1 MLSPAPPRGQP
12 PPGGSTG
19 AGLGW
24 GSQALPQGAIAPR
37 GMAAPRS
44 LFRAP
49 CWGWGG
55 SRGGGAAPDA
65 AVGSL
70 TGAWGRGGGSQLGG
84 DLHSGPC
91 SSTKVHE
98 VIGDGGRL
106 LPLPPA
112 VFPLCTANSTWGW
125 RGDSGSAPHP
135 KKVLGGGVGGCQTAL
150 TSKAQGP
157 QGSSV
162 GLGGLPCGDKAER

>member
-1 MLSPAPPRGQP
+1 MPLVLSPAPPRGQP
-12 PPGGSTG
+12 PLGGSTG

-24 GSQALPQGAIAPR
+24 GSQAPPQGAIAPR
-37 GMAAPRS
+37 GTAAPRS

-70 TGAWGRGGGSQLGG
+70 PGAWGRGGSQLGG

-106 LPLPPA
+106 LPLPPT
-112 VFPLCTANSTWGW
+112 VFPLCAANSTWGW
-125 RGDSGSAPHP
+125 RGDSGSAPPPSPRAP
-135 KKVLGGGVGGCQTAL
+135 KRCSEEG
-150 TSKAQGP
+150 
-157 QGSSV
+157 
-162 GLGGLPCGDKAER
+162 CGDARRRSPLKPRAPRAPP